1 MKGCV
6 LWTPTAWKEEGR
18 CSLTASTPNL
28 THPVTRSLQWF
39 MKLLDGPIK
48 NVRQLVL
55 SNLWYQCSVFCKV
68 DTHRISDQSASPIS
82 VNPPCYPNMFW
93 QKVQASKLSWWNVL
107 YRDLLKMY
115 AVYQIHGLPNIQEAD
130 ESGTSSSSVASV
142 KWLPIL
148 TQSNVLIPSQ
158 FFRWVHGCSTS
169 RLVWWWSSPRIR
181 AGESFSEFLKDDL
194 MIVLYVCQLS
204 CRNHMWALNDSV
216 GE

>member
-1 MKGCV
+1 MCD
-6 LWTPTAWKEEGR
+6 
-18 CSLTASTPNL
+18 NL
-28 THPVTRSLQWF
+28 YSQTC
-39 MKLLDGPIK
+39 GI
-48 NVRQLVL
+48 
-55 SNLWYQCSVFCKV
+55 
-68 DTHRISDQSASPIS
+68 
-82 VNPPCYPNMFW
+82 
-93 QKVQASKLSWWNVL
+93 NVL
-107 YRDLLKMY
+107 YSAKSTLTGVRVLFLSTLLVILTCSDKRFKHRNWVDGTYCTGTLLLKMY
-115 AVYQIHGLPNIQEAD
+115 AIYQIHGLPNIQEAD